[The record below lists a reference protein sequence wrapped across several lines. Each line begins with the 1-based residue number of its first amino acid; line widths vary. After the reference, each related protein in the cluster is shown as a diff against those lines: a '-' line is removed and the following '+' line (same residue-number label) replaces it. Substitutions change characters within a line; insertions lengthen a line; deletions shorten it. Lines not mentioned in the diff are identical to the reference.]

1 VIAEAV
7 VVAAGGAVAGAASV
21 AVGVRAVK
29 AWSLGR
35 WRAYHRRRGWPPPD
49 PAVIDAVMSLEVR
62 DTGRALSYF
71 LQSVVGREPQ
81 PPAVTVGP
89 PVLCVHGFAMHGSN
103 FHGLRRA
110 LHAAGRPTHALHL
123 GLPGRPVEVHARTV
137 RRRLE
142 ALAATQERIDL
153 VAHSMGGIVLRVVLR
168 DAPALRPHIGTV
180 VTLGTPHQ
188 GTAAARGWLS
198 RIPEP
203 ADLHRRSALLATL
216 PPLPDLLPHARIVT
230 VGSPWDMVVYPPSST
245 MQEGAAHR
253 ELPVGHMGLV
263 TGDQAIATVV
273 EALMGIAGSAHPAP
287 GQGTHPD
294 NARR

>member
-1 VIAEAV
+1 VIGEALA
-7 VVAAGGAVAGAASV
+7 VAAGGAVAGAAGV
-21 AVGVRAVK
+21 AIGVRAVK
-29 AWSLGR
+29 AWSLAR
-35 WRAYHRRRGWPPPD
+35 WRAYHHRRGWPPPD
-49 PAVIDAVMSLEVR
+49 PAVVDAVMSVEVR

-71 LQSVVGREPQ
+71 LQSLVGREPG
-81 PPAVTVGP
+81 PPSAPVGP

-123 GLPGRPVEVHARTV
+123 GLPGRPVEAHATTV

-142 ALAATQERIDL
+142 ALAGDHGQIDL

-216 PPLPDLLPHARIVT
+216 PPLPSLIPHARVVT
-230 VGSPWDMVVYPPSST
+230 LGSPWDMVVYPPSST
-245 MQEGAAHR
+245 TQPGAAHQ
-253 ELPVGHMGLV
+253 ELSVGHMGLV
-263 TGDQAIATVV
+263 TGDEAIAAVV
-273 EALMGIAGSAHPAP
+273 EALTGAAVAQTG
-287 GQGTHPD
+287 GLG
-294 NARR
+294 R